1 MMEFIAVYGFI
12 AMLLVVIVG
21 NLTIVENY
29 NKQVITNDTET
40 GFILVDDTYVNL
52 MGVDFGKFKQR

>member
-40 GFILVDDTYVNL
+40 GFILVDDTDVNL